1 MKPTDVYCKCE
12 NRKFTERMQGLLIND
27 HHVLVVS
34 DTGLTV
40 WTYQNES
47 GEIVVDG
54 DRDRIVLSMDLTD
67 LDRPE
72 NLEAA
77 AFAQM
82 TFPDFVQ
89 YLLAWDGG
97 EAPATVQP
105 GDYIYQPSGGYI
117 RKASYV
123 YPNGTVTTDTGELMA
138 RSEYQT
144 LNEEE
149 TQLVNKLSKSLRD
162 NRSIAEGYEV
172 GKLTANDEGVQLG
185 KFILQSY
192 DTIEVFVGE
201 EIKRITYDEASE
213 YDGYDARFQPIKLTV
228 LTEEDFKR

>member
-1 MKPTDVYCKCE
+1 MKAVDVYCKCE
-12 NRKFTERMQGLLIND
+12 NRNFTERMQGLLIND

-40 WTYQNES
+40 WTYQNEN

-54 DRDRIVLSMDLTD
+54 DTDRIILSMDLND

-77 AFAQM
+77 VFARM
-82 TFPDFVQ
+82 TFPDFIQ

-97 EAPATVQP
+97 EAPAAVQP

-138 RSEYQT
+138 RSEYQI

-172 GKLTANDEGVQLG
+172 GKLASNDEGVQLG
-185 KFILQSY
+185 NFILQSY
-192 DTIEVFVGE
+192 DIIEVFVGE
-201 EIKRITYDEASE
+201 EIKRITFDEACE
-213 YDGYDARFQPIKLTV
+213 YDGYDARFRPIKLSV